1 MTTTRFSRGRI
12 FLVVLVFGIYIS
24 LAGCS
29 SDSTPT
35 SEHTRPGDV
44 KAETKA
50 RNENADVESR
60 IKSKN
65 IKTH

>member
-1 MTTTRFSRGRI
+1 MTTNRLSRGRI
-12 FLVVLVFGIYIS
+12 FLVALIFGTYIS

-35 SEHTRPGDV
+35 SEYTRPIDV
-44 KAETKA
+44 KAEAKA

>member
-12 FLVVLVFGIYIS
+12 FLVALVVGIDIS

-35 SEHTRPGDV
+35 SEHGRPGEV
-44 KAETKA
+44 KADTKA
-50 RNENADVESR
+50 RNENAGVESR